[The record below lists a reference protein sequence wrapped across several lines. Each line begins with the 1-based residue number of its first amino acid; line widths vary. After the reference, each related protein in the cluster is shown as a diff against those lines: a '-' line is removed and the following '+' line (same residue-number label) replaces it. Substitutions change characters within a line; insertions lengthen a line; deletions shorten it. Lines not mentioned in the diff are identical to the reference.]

1 VIVVD
6 ASVVAE
12 LLTRA
17 PGAAVASARVLA
29 PGEDLHAPHL
39 IDLEVT
45 SVLRRSVAAK
55 MATAAAATKALA
67 ALVAFPM
74 QRHGHD
80 ELLARIW
87 QLRGNLT
94 PYDAAYVAL
103 AEALAVPLVTFD
115 GHLAQAPG
123 NRATIELLHRP

>member
-1 VIVVD
+1 MIVVD

-17 PGAAVASARVLA
+17 PGAAVANARVLV

-55 MATAAAATKALA
+55 RATASAAAKALD
-67 ALVAFPM
+67 ALMAFPI
-74 QRHGHD
+74 QRHGHE

-103 AEALAVPLVTFD
+103 AEALEVPLVTFD
-115 GHLAQAPG
+115 GNLARAPG
-123 NRATIELLHRP
+123 NRATIELLRRP